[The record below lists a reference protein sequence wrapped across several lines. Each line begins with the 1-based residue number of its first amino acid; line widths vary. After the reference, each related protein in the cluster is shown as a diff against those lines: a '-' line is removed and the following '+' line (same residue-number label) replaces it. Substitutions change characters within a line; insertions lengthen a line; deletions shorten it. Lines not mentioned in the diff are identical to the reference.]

1 MAPACAKDR
10 TTVSVGRKYG
20 NGVPLDVLAEA
31 VAKATYKGLDLPHLY
46 VRRVV
51 AGLQRSA

>member
-1 MAPACAKDR
+1 
-10 TTVSVGRKYG
+10 VSVGRKYG